1 MQSPPPALLPLLR
14 SAVVGELLAWLFL
27 HPEKEFTGAELA
39 KKIRTSPA
47 STSREADRLVS
58 AGLVRERRLGNL
70 RLLRA
75 ETGSIVARPLQD
87 LLSVTYGPLPILA
100 VELGKLTN
108 VTEAYIYGSW
118 AARYLGE
125 PGPIPHDVD
134 VLVVG
139 DADEDELYDAA
150 RAAESVLAREVN
162 IRRVSAEAWAADPG
176 GDPFLQTVRAR
187 PLVAL
192 IVGAP
197 A

>member
-1 MQSPPPALLPLLR
+1 ML
-14 SAVVGELLAWLFL
+14 GELLAWLFL

-39 KKIRTSPA
+39 KRIGTSPA
-47 STSREADRLVS
+47 STSREADRLVG

-75 ETGSIVARPLQD
+75 ETDSIVAKPLQD

-100 VELGKLTN
+100 LELGKLAN

-118 AARYLGE
+118 AARYGGE
-125 PGPIPHDVD
+125 PGPIPRDVD

-162 IRRVSAEAWAADPG
+162 IRRVSAEAWAAEPG
-176 GDPFLQTVRAR
+176 SDPFLQTIRAR

-197 A
+197 WLARAGGTGPVVGAA